1 MTAARLRRDDE
12 LHSETEASE
21 NAPLIGGEAGPALC
35 QAQPPLVVSRPAP
48 GQTVVLDVS
57 PDQVIVL
64 NFEPASAQVRIEG
77 DDLVLGFDDDGDGQA
92 DSSIVFQNLAAAGA
106 EEVSFQIGGAT
117 VPADLLV
124 SQALARSEEHTPELQ
139 SEIQSLERI
148 SYAALFLK

>member
-57 PDQVIVL
+57 PDQVILL
-64 NFEPASAQVRIEG
+64 NLEPASAQVRIEG

-92 DSSIVFQNLAAAGA
+92 DSSIVFQNPAAAGP
-106 EEVSFQIGGAT
+106 EEVSFQIVGAT
-117 VPADLLV
+117 VPADMLA
-124 SQALARSEEHTPELQ
+124 SKALALPGQEEYDP
-139 SEIQSLERI
+139 
-148 SYAALFLK
+148 KN